1 MKRVIDGKTYNT
13 DTSTVVGRYEY
24 KNQNENDV
32 EATVYLNKG
41 GAFFILHQWQVEF
54 EETVRSKHYME
65 AVTRAELEA
74 LVTDMDNFEIV
85 DDEALQ
91 SPPEAGAEP
100 EPGATIYLRVPA
112 SLKKRVDDAA
122 ARSSLSAN
130 SWALR
135 CLENCLSA

>member
-100 EPGATIYLRVPA
+100 EPGATIYVRVRPRSRSALTTPQRDQACPQIPGRFAA
-112 SLKKRVDDAA
+112 SKTV
-122 ARSSLSAN
+122 
-130 SWALR
+130 
-135 CLENCLSA
+135 